1 MVRYSRSTQ
10 TGFGKPAEAT
20 IVAGQALDD
29 LIVIEYAELVSG
41 PMCGKMFA
49 DMGARVIKLEPPGRG
64 DAARHLPPFPGDEP
78 HPEKSGF
85 FLYLNTSKK
94 SATLDPATPSGAAIF
109 RQLIRTAD
117 ILIENHPPGFMDS
130 IGLGYETLKAL
141 NPRLI
146 VVSVTPFGQTGP
158 YRDWKGSE
166 LIEWGMSLAGYNTPT
181 LVDDGEKE
189 NPLKAPGHAA
199 EMMGAASAAA
209 ATMMALFHREATGE
223 GQWIDAPCWQATVNT
238 AKIEMAVW
246 SYVGMPYSRLRK
258 NVSVGL
264 EPLPCRD
271 GYVYVLWA
279 ADVHWRALKQIL
291 GNPEDLATELF
302 DKLAGRHENDDVL
315 RPLVRAELAKHD
327 MEYLVREGQKLG
339 LTIGP
344 VNTVAQAANHPHLLA
359 RDAFVEIDHPLAGPF
374 KYPHHLVAMTQ
385 TPPQP
390 RRAPLLGEHNAEVL
404 GALGYSLADLQGLRA
419 AGII

>member
-1 MVRYSRSTQ
+1 M
-10 TGFGKPAEAT
+10 
-20 IVAGQALDD
+20 AGRALDD
-29 LIVIEYAELVSG
+29 LTVIEYAELVSG

-49 DMGARVIKLEPPGRG
+49 DMGAEVIKLESPAGG
-64 DAARHLPPFPGDEP
+64 DPARRLAPFAGDVP

-94 SATLDPATPSGAAIF
+94 SVSLDPTTPSGAEIF
-109 RQLIRTAD
+109 CKLISTAD
-117 ILIENHPPGFMDS
+117 ILIENHAPGFMEG
-130 IGLGYETLKAL
+130 IGLGYAALKAL

-146 VVSVTPFGQTGP
+146 LVSITPFGQSGP

-181 LVDDGEKE
+181 LVDDAEKE

-199 EMMGAASAAA
+199 QMMGAANAAA

-246 SYVGMPYSRLRK
+246 SYVGMPFSRLRK

-279 ADVHWRALKQIL
+279 ADVHWKALKEIL
-291 GNPEDLATELF
+291 GNPEGLATELF

-315 RPLVRAELAKHD
+315 RPMVRAELAKHD
-327 MEYLVREGQKLG
+327 MEYLVGEGQKRG

-344 VNTVAQAANHPHLLA
+344 VNTVAQAAHHPHLLA
-359 RDAFVEIDHPLAGPF
+359 RDAFVAIDHPIAGSF
-374 KYPHHLVAMTQ
+374 KYPHHLVSMTE
-385 TPPQP
+385 TPPAP
-390 RRAPLLGEHNAEVL
+390 RRAPLLGEHNTEIFGRLGLTIAEQ
-404 GALGYSLADLQGLRA
+404 QGLRA